1 MTNKTIY
8 DVIETGVNYILSV
21 YDNWN
26 VKEVLDNEDNFFPNT
41 LHWQYGHVLTIF
53 EEALALGN
61 QNVVDVEKYHKLFGY
76 GSNPGDWEG
85 QDVPS
90 IEEIKKDLKTLPER
104 AQKLTDEEL
113 QQELDQPVAGFKTL
127 DELLVLNAIHVP
139 LHAGKIEEMTRVLR
153 EQHQH

>member
-8 DVIETGVNYILSV
+8 DVIKTGVNYILSV

-26 VKEVLDNEDNFFPNT
+26 VEEVLDKEDNFFPNT

-76 GSNPGDWEG
+76 GSSPKDWEG

-104 AQKLTDEEL
+104 AQKLTDEDL
-113 QQELDQPVAGFKTL
+113 QQELDQPVAGFFKTL

-139 LHAGKIEEMTRVLR
+139 LHAGKIEEMTRVLK
-153 EQHQH
+153 EQ

>member
-21 YDNWN
+21 YDSWN
-26 VKEVLDNEDNFFPNT
+26 VEEVLDKEDNFFPNT

-76 GSNPGDWEG
+76 GSSPKDWED

-113 QQELDQPVAGFKTL
+113 Q
-127 DELLVLNAIHVP
+127 
-139 LHAGKIEEMTRVLR
+139 
-153 EQHQH
+153 

>member
-1 MTNKTIY
+1 MTNNTIY
-8 DVIETGVNYILSV
+8 NVIETGVNYILSV
-21 YDNWN
+21 YDSWN
-26 VKEVLDNEDNFFPNT
+26 VEEVLDKEDNFFPNT

-90 IEEIKKDLKTLPER
+90 IEDIKKDLKTLPER
-104 AQKLTDEEL
+104 AQKLTDEDL
-113 QQELDQPVAGFKTL
+113 QQELDQPIAGFKTL
-127 DELLVLNAIHVP
+127 DGLLVLNAIHIP